1 MKKILDL
8 SSWEGAIEIDGTL
21 YSTVSAIPSR
31 LRFKNG
37 STIILHSPNETV
49 KSGQEAA
56 SDSTIYK
63 IVVKKY
69 MTQKATPEFDFM
81 AKFNN
86 NEPMPMRTMVGTW
99 DKETKG
105 MYHMSLHCDIL
116 EEQTQYCMCC
126 GKEITNPV
134 SRYFGIGPV
143 CGKHNYVNPFSSDEE
158 LKKAV
163 EEYRTQLRN
172 IQWTGWVIRSA
183 ITEMVKLN

>member
-1 MKKILDL
+1 MKKLDL
-8 SSWEGAIEIDGTL
+8 SLWEGTVEIDGTL
-21 YSTVSAIPSR
+21 YSAIPSN
-31 LRFKNG
+31 LVFTDN
-37 STIILHSPNETV
+37 TVIILHTPNENTSETEAVKSENEEYKITV
-49 KSGQEAA
+49 KS
-56 SDSTIYK
+56 
-63 IVVKKY
+63 Y
-69 MTQKATPEFDFM
+69 MTKPATPEFDFM

-158 LKKAV
+158 LKNAV

-172 IQWTGWVIRSA
+172 MQWTGWVIKSA
-183 ITEMVKLN
+183 IEVMEKL

>member
-8 SSWEGAIEIDGTL
+8 STWEGAIEIDGTL
-21 YSTVSAIPSR
+21 YSRVPSR
-31 LRFKNG
+31 LCFKNG

-56 SDSTIYK
+56 SDSTMYK
-63 IVVKKY
+63 VVVKKY
-69 MTQKATPEFDFM
+69 MTEKATPEFDFM

-105 MYHMSLHCDIL
+105 MYHMILHCDIL
-116 EEQTQYCMCC
+116 EVRTQFCMCC
-126 GKEITNPV
+126 GKPITNPV
-134 SRYFGIGPV
+134 SQYFGIGPI
-143 CGKHNYVNPFSSDEE
+143 CGKHNYVHPFSSDEE

-172 IQWTGWVIRSA
+172 IQWVGWVIKSA
-183 ITEMVKLN
+183 IEQMEVI

>member
-86 NEPMPMRTMVGTW
+86 DEPMPMRTMVGTW

-172 IQWTGWVIRSA
+172 IQWEGWVIKSA
-183 ITEMVKLN
+183 IEQMEVI